1 VRGELHVGTE
11 LALPSHPENLSETV
25 TQRSYRFQTGTA
37 LKQES
42 LQCESVWAARKYSA
56 AKRQYPA
63 GVEREGSNV
72 MAPNDELERPTA
84 AVYLATRA
92 HTVSRARDALL
103 RIVTVRSKRWLDDLP
118 INIFSVPDLKDRDLA
133 MGIVD

>member
-1 VRGELHVGTE
+1 
-11 LALPSHPENLSETV
+11 
-25 TQRSYRFQTGTA
+25 
-37 LKQES
+37 
-42 LQCESVWAARKYSA
+42 
-56 AKRQYPA
+56 
-63 GVEREGSNV
+63 